1 MSYIQLISSNNE
13 SSYYSTNFSDIIKI
27 KPNSKIAL
35 IDCQV
40 NRDARLDFSDDADAN
55 RVYTFSINWGDPDE
69 GDDGQGGVKETYTF
83 NPRNLPKP
91 YDNVTYLDFVAH
103 LEYIV
108 DTGTFQNYRLNFDI
122 KTTALGNFVKIQSVN
137 NYLMLQSDG
146 MRWDSTALYNN
157 GFVDDGPQAD
167 LDKAVII
174 RSQGGTLNPDGDYTH
189 NYIITDN
196 YIQATG
202 GMFGARIDAGLSTIV
217 GLSYIEPAEFTTQF
231 FTSSTADSEFWN
243 LTNTIW
249 EDIPTG
255 VFYRLDVGADMD
267 TYDMVNI
274 STSVTYAVL
283 TLSNIRFDGAG
294 VTLTN
299 AANPAGVLGDMF
311 AGDYGIGKATL
322 TDGGS
327 GYVAGVFDVDSY
339 GNGQGAQIEV
349 LTVDGAG
356 KILTWRIVDE
366 GQGYIL
372 NNDFILDG
380 GNRDAFFKIVRIST
394 FIINWTASLP
404 SDIQLWFRP
413 DHVSN
418 VNYPKFITGLA
429 DIPIGVHLTTNDNE
443 DDMSY
448 IIYKHLEGADYKP
461 YDRDNIEVLETGS
474 ISNRSIDV
482 LFQIGLNQEIDI
494 SIMDPMGVGGGITR
508 TYKLDQED
516 IPTLAQLRGVVL
528 SDCLQSRTEMILYE
542 RPRQPLTETFYWVGE
557 QDNIFHDRRFLNI
570 SVDFTGGLDRILGID
585 TNNVINSGYKETD
598 VLSADQMIQTQG
610 EGKRINVCIDN
621 LNMKSFKNFSNDYT
635 GIQNGFI
642 SGVADRIV
650 GSIPTHINNK
660 NYGVLYFQPTPI
672 YIELDNPS
680 EIRLNRLVV
689 SLRDVETNK
698 LVTDLYGSSII
709 TIHIKK

>member
-40 NRDARLDFSDDADAN
+40 NRDARLDFSDDADSN
-55 RVYTFSINWGDPDE
+55 RVYTFSIYWGSDGE
-69 GDDGQGGVKETYTF
+69 GDDGQGGVKENYTF
-83 NPRNLPKP
+83 NPRNLPEP
-91 YDNVTYLDFVAH
+91 YNNVTFLDFVKH
-103 LEYIV
+103 LEFIT
-108 DTGTFQNYRLNFDI
+108 DTGTFKNYKLNFDL
-122 KTTALGNFVKIQSVN
+122 KTSALGTCVKIQSEN
-137 NYLMLQSDG
+137 NYLMLNTDG

-157 GFVDDGPQAD
+157 GFVDDNEQGN
-167 LDKAVII
+167 LDEAIII

-202 GMFGARIDAGLSTIV
+202 GMFGARINAGLSTIV
-217 GLSYIEPAEFTTQF
+217 GLSYIDPTEFGTQF
-231 FTSSTADSEFWN
+231 FTSSTDSEFWN
-243 LTNTIW
+243 LINTIW
-249 EDIPTG
+249 EDVPTG
-255 VFYRLDVGADMD
+255 TFYRLDAGVDMD
-267 TYDMVNI
+267 TYSMINLA
-274 STSVTYAVL
+274 TSVTYGVL
-283 TLSNIRFDGAG
+283 TISNIRFDGAG
-294 VTLTN
+294 ITLTN
-299 AANPAGVLGDMF
+299 AANAGGVLGEMF

-327 GYVAGVFDVDSY
+327 GYVAGIFDVDSY
-339 GNGQGAQIEV
+339 GNGQGARIEV
-349 LTVDGAG
+349 LTVDGSG
-356 KILTWRIVDE
+356 GILTWRIIDE

-394 FIINWTASLP
+394 FIINWSASLP
-404 SDIQLWFRP
+404 SAIQLWFRP

-418 VNYPKFITGLA
+418 VNYPKFIQGLA

-448 IIYKHLEGADYKP
+448 IIYKHFGGADYNP
-461 YDRDNIEVLETGS
+461 YNRDNIDILETGS

-494 SIMDPMGVGGGITR
+494 SIIDPWGTGGITR
-508 TYKLDQED
+508 TYKLHQGD
-516 IPTLAQLRGVVL
+516 IPTLAQLRGIVL
-528 SDCLQSRTEMILYE
+528 SDCLESRTEMILYE
-542 RPRQPLTETFYWVGE
+542 RPRSPLTETFYWVGNQE
-557 QDNIFHDRRFLNI
+557 NIFNDRKYLRI
-570 SVDFTGGLDRILGID
+570 SVDFTGGLDRILGIEKND
-585 TNNVINSGYKETD
+585 VINSGYLEVDFLTG
-598 VLSADQMIQTQG
+598 DQMIQTQG
-610 EGKRINVCIDN
+610 EGHRINICIDN
-621 LNMKSFKNFSNDYT
+621 LNMKSFKNFANDYT

-642 SGVADRIV
+642 SGVADRII
-650 GSIPTHINNK
+650 GSLPTWINNK

-672 YIELDNPS
+672 YIDLDNPS
-680 EIRLNRLVV
+680 EIRVNRLVV

-709 TIHIKK
+709 TIHIKN